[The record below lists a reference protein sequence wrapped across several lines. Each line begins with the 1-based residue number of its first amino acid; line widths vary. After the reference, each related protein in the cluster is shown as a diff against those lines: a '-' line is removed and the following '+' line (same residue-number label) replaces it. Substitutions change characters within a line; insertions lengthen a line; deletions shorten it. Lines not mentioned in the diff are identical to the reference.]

1 MTPLNFRGILSKAAL
16 GGVVL
21 IGGSGGMGP
30 LAAGEFSAEGP
41 GPRPFV
47 RTQGLPATDA
57 PESLPDAR
65 QSRLKAEA
73 RQTYGELPLSFEP
86 NRGQAGNQ
94 VRFLSRGPG
103 YSYLLLDREM
113 VFQFQPGGSPGG
125 SRLPGATGRMSGL
138 RMRLVNGESRPGIR
152 GENRLRS
159 KSHYLRGTDP
169 RQWRL
174 DVPTFSKVRYRQVY
188 PGIDLIF
195 YGNGRRL
202 EFDFRLESGVDPGMI
217 RLHFKATGAIPD
229 HHGLSLDEQGNLV
242 LPGNLRLMRP
252 LAFQEEGGAR
262 QDVRVH
268 YELAG
273 NGEVGFRLGRYDPE
287 RPLVID
293 PVLTYSAGGIGGLA
307 VAVDRE
313 GNAYVTGIANP
324 AFLTSS
330 GALQSQHSE
339 GECYDGPNLARCPD
353 VLLAKLN
360 AEGTELV
367 YSTFLGGS
375 GFDYGYGV
383 AVDALG
389 NAYLTGTTSS
399 SDFPVSSDAWQSA
412 LPSEQC
418 GSDLAGQFCNSGFVT
433 KVNANGTALLYSTYL
448 GGNEGGLG
456 GNGIAVDAFGSAYVT
471 GDGSDGGFV
480 AKVHPEGT
488 SLLYSVQGVGGTGVA
503 LDSRNNA
510 YLSGGNGNESFV
522 TKLDPEGAEILY
534 SYRLGGTSVPFD
546 ASAQELEAITG
557 IAVDGR
563 NNAYVTGY
571 TAYQDF
577 PTTAGAYSE
586 TAPGAGI
593 CGSSLCLDAFVS
605 KLNREGTALVYSTY
619 LGGSSI
625 DYANGVGV
633 DLRGNAYVTG
643 VTLSS
648 DFPEVQAPGASE
660 GQIFVS
666 KLDPQGEEL
675 VYSVRAGS
683 GDSVEGGSGL
693 WVSPRGSAYITG
705 QAGSDVTLTTGAY
718 QAPEGNGAFVA
729 RLLGDAEVFV
739 PLVVATTESDGAA
752 VNSELT
758 LSNRGTQPA
767 TLEFTYT
774 ASIGEGSG
782 TATDNLPA
790 GRQRVLPDAIDYLRE
805 LGVPIPDSGDRGG
818 SLSVRFSGLNSES
831 EGTVIVRTTRTEDGV
846 RSGWSY
852 PGVSTGF
859 HHPAYLCGLR
869 HDEANRSGLV
879 VHNLGSQE
887 SGDITLKLTIVSGD
901 PPQSDFLVPEDQTPA
916 PVSLVL
922 EDQTLAPGSFLEIG
936 DVLRSNGLSLE
947 NGYVRVEK
955 IEGQAPYYAYALL
968 TDQGGSD
975 GSFIAPVPEKATVGR
990 KGQTLLSVEKSARF
1004 NSELVVT
1011 NWSESWKVVGFSVLS
1026 DGIQNPQ
1033 GTRFVSVR
1041 PGEQII
1047 VPQFVSWLRQQ
1058 GSLPGSFFPGLGA
1071 AGEDFSGS
1079 IFVTVDGA
1087 GEDSGYYVGARN
1099 STLMDGR
1106 RNGFVHAAVPYGDS
1120 HHTPAWV
1127 YGLRRDQEKQTDLG
1141 IVNTGELSDEA
1152 SLFSVEIYDGETGM
1166 LAHTIAEVE
1175 LEARKSIRLESI
1187 LEQNAPEINQGYV
1200 RVSRISGSNPFVTFA
1215 VVSDGFQDS
1224 QSSGDAFFIYGVP

>member
-1 MTPLNFRGILSKAAL
+1 MTPLNCRGLFPKAAL
-16 GGVVL
+16 GWVVL
-21 IGGSGGMGP
+21 VGAGGGMSP
-30 LAAGEFSAEGP
+30 LAAGELSVEGS
-41 GPRPFV
+41 GPRPLV
-47 RTQGLPATDA
+47 RTHGRPSTAV
-57 PESLPDAR
+57 PGSLPDAR
-65 QSRLKAEA
+65 QSLLKAGV

-103 YSYLLLDREM
+103 YSYLLLDREL
-113 VFQFQPGGSPGG
+113 VFQFQSGGPPGGSGP
-125 SRLPGATGRMSGL
+125 PGAAGVTSAL
-138 RMRLVNGESRPGIR
+138 RMRLVNGKPRPRIR
-152 GENRLRS
+152 GESRLRG
-159 KSHYLRGTDP
+159 KSHYLRGADP

-202 EFDFRLESGVDPGMI
+202 EFDFRLDSGIDPGAI
-217 RLHFKATGAIPD
+217 RLRFAGIGSNPAQ
-229 HHGLSLDEQGNLV
+229 HGLSLDEQGNLV
-242 LPGNLRLMRP
+242 LPGDLRLMRP
-252 LAFQEEGGAR
+252 LAYQEEGG
-262 QDVRVH
+262 VRREVLVQ
-268 YELAG
+268 YELG
-273 NGEVGFRLGRYDPE
+273 SDGEVGFRLGRYDRG

-293 PVLTYSAGGIGGLA
+293 PVLTYSANGIGGLA

-330 GALQSQHSE
+330 GAFQSLHSE
-339 GECYDGPNLARCPD
+339 GECYDGPNLVRCPD

-360 AEGTELV
+360 AEGTELI

-383 AVDALG
+383 AVDAQG

-399 SDFPVSSDAWQSA
+399 SDFPVSSDAWQAA
-412 LPSEQC
+412 LSSEQC
-418 GSDLAGQFCNSGFVT
+418 RSDLAGQFCTSAFVA
-433 KVNANGTALLYSTYL
+433 KVDAAGTALLYSTYL
-448 GGNEGGLG
+448 GGSEGGLG
-456 GNGIAVDAFGSAYVT
+456 GNGIAVDAHGSAYVT
-471 GDGSDGGFV
+471 GDGAGGGFV

-488 SLLYSVQGVGGTGVA
+488 SLLYSVQGVGGAGVA

-510 YLSGGNGNESFV
+510 YLAGRNGNESHV
-522 TKLDPEGAEILY
+522 TKLDPEGAEVLY
-534 SYRLGGTSVPFD
+534 SFRIGGTSVPFD
-546 ASAQELEAITG
+546 ASPQELEGITG

-577 PTTAGAYSE
+577 PTTSGAYSE

-625 DYANGVGV
+625 DYANGLAV
-633 DLRGNAYVTG
+633 DLQGNAYVTG

-648 DFPEVQAPGASE
+648 DFPEVQALGSSE

-666 KLDPQGEEL
+666 KLDPRGEEL

-693 WVSPRGSAYITG
+693 WVSPRGSAYVTG
-705 QAGSDVTLTTGAY
+705 QAGSDFTLTTGAY

-729 RLLGDAEVFV
+729 RLLGDAEVLV
-739 PLVVATTESDGAA
+739 PMVLSTTQSDGAT
-752 VNSELT
+752 VSSELT
-758 LSNRGTQPA
+758 LSNRGTQA
-767 TLEFTYT
+767 ARLEFTYRS
-774 ASIGEGSG
+774 AVGGGSG
-782 TATDNLPA
+782 AATDDLPA
-790 GRQRVLPDAIDYLRE
+790 GRQRIVSDAIDYLRE
-805 LGVPIPDSGDRGG
+805 LGVPIPDSGSRGG

-831 EGTVIVRTTRTEDGV
+831 EGAVAVRTTRTFDGV
-846 RSGWSY
+846 RSGWAN
-852 PGVSTGF
+852 PGVSSGF
-859 HHPAYLCGLR
+859 HQPVYLCGLR
-869 HDEANRSGLV
+869 HDDANRSGLV

-887 SGDITLKLTIVSGD
+887 SGDITLRLTIVSGV
-901 PPQSDFLVPEDQTPA
+901 PQQSDSLVPEDQTLEPD
-916 PVSLVL
+916 SLVL
-922 EDQTLAPGSFLEIG
+922 EDQTLEPGSFREIE
-936 DVLRSNGLSLE
+936 DILRSNGLSLE
-947 NGYVRVEK
+947 NGYVRIEK
-955 IEGQAPYYAYALL
+955 VEGQAPYYAYALL

-975 GSFIAPVPEKATVGR
+975 SSFIAPVPESATVGR
-990 KGQTLLSVEKSARF
+990 KGQTLLAVEKTARF

-1033 GTRFVSVR
+1033 GARFVSVR

-1047 VPQFVSWLRQQ
+1047 VPGFVSWLRQQ
-1058 GSLPGSFFPGLGA
+1058 GSLPGSFFPGLGG

-1087 GEDSGYYVGARN
+1087 GEDSGYYVGTRN
-1099 STLMDGR
+1099 SALMHGH

-1120 HHTPAWV
+1120 HHSPAWV
-1127 YGLRRDQEKQTDLG
+1127 YGLRQDQDKQTDLG
-1141 IVNTGELSDEA
+1141 IVNTGELNDET
-1152 SLFSVEIYDGETGM
+1152 SVFSVEIYDGETGM
-1166 LAHTIAEVE
+1166 PAHAIAEVV

-1187 LEQNAPEINQGYV
+1187 LEQNAPGTNQGYV
-1200 RVSRISGSNPFVTFA
+1200 RVSRISGSNPFVAFA
-1215 VVSDGFQDS
+1215 VVADGFQDS
-1224 QSSGDAFFIYGVP
+1224 QSSGDGYFIVGVP